1 MIFLCCEAQKLPQ
14 LAFNVYFSHEHITS
28 DVSVILPEPRL
39 QTQLS
44 AYRMFPLQ
52 TPTAVSLTP
61 LYFYFSNPFHFIYT
75 PFLSFALSLSKSP
88 TSFASNAEY
97 IKSQFP
103 HLYIEHA
110 TSNTQLSGT
119 QN

>member
-52 TPTAVSLTP
+52 TPTAMSLTL
-61 LYFYFSNPFHFIYT
+61 LYFYFSNPFHLYS
-75 PFLSFALSLSKSP
+75 FLSFALSLSKSP

-110 TSNTQLSGT
+110 TSNTQLSGN